1 MTVLA
6 YLGLYLLCG
15 VSTAVVLLIRH
26 RKTLTK
32 NDQELGEHIFL
43 ILTFWPMFFFL
54 GLTRVVGAVAN
65 KLLQPKRQ
73 D

>member
-1 MTVLA
+1 MTVLI

-43 ILTFWPMFFFL
+43 VLAFWPMFFFVE
-54 GLTRVVGAVAN
+54 LTKLVGAVVN
-65 KLLQPKRQ
+65 KLLQPKHQ
-73 D
+73 E